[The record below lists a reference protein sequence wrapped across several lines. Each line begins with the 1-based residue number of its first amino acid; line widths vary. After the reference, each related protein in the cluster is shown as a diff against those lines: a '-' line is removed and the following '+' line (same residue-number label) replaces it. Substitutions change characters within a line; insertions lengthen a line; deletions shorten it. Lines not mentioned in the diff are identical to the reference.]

1 MPTASSKT
9 KLKLFTLAAG
19 AALSGSYMLFN
30 ALSGRHKTTC
40 PFCASKDVY
49 TLAAP
54 DGTPLAYSCGHCTTR
69 WRWEPTG
76 AAVLDDERWGDLLE
90 RTLG

>member
-1 MPTASSKT
+1 MLPTSKARI
-9 KLKLFTLAAG
+9 KLFTLAAG
-19 AALSGSYMLFN
+19 AALSGSYFLFN
-30 ALSGRHKTTC
+30 KLSGRNKTSC

-49 TLAAP
+49 TLNSP
-54 DGTPLAYSCGHCTTR
+54 DGAPLAYSCGHCSTR

-76 AAVLDDERWGDLLE
+76 AAVLDDERWDELLE